1 MKKQSLFIVLIVLC
15 IITMAVG
22 YSIFRTNIEV
32 SGKTAEAK
40 DLEVIFTNVGE
51 IKQEGCTYAKAII
64 SENKK
69 KITISVEISNQKGS
83 FANFPITL
91 KNVGLIPAKL
101 RSIRQ
106 IGTSNFP
113 LEVRYTGIG
122 VTDLV
127 LNPGD
132 EQEFNVI
139 VSLNDNTIPDK
150 DSYKFYIDFDYIQ
163 G

>member
-113 LEVRYTGIG
+113 LEVRYTG
-122 VTDLV
+122 T
-127 LNPGD
+127 GD